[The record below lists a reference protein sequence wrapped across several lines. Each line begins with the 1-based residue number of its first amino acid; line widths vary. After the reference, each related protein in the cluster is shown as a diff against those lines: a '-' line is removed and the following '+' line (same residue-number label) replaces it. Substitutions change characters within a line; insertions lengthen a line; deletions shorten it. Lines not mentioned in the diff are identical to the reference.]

1 MEYSRQILILLCMLW
16 AQAISSSLS
25 MAEEIEDSSVFIRI
39 EREMSPLERRAMGID
54 GLSVEQLEALNQWLR
69 KRFDRGQEN
78 TTIEVRAEVREQ
90 VLEAARMAD
99 AAERE
104 AEIERRVAIE
114 VEAAKQRIGVTR
126 SESTVSEPVKAKI
139 QGSFSGWS
147 GNTVFALD
155 NGQVWKQR
163 AGNVYR
169 HKGSDY
175 KVELKRNFFGGWE
188 MTMISSGKTVLVT
201 RVK

>member
-1 MEYSRQILILLCMLW
+1 
-16 AQAISSSLS
+16 
-25 MAEEIEDSSVFIRI
+25 
-39 EREMSPLERRAMGID
+39 
-54 GLSVEQLEALNQWLR
+54 
-69 KRFDRGQEN
+69 
-78 TTIEVRAEVREQ
+78 
-90 VLEAARMAD
+90 MAD

-114 VEAAKQRIGVTR
+114 VEAAKQRIGMTP
-126 SESTVSEPVKAKI
+126 SEPTESEPVKAKI
-139 QGSFSGWS
+139 QGSFYGWS

-155 NGQVWKQR
+155 NGQVWRQR

>member
-1 MEYSRQILILLCMLW
+1 MKYLRLILILLCMLW

-78 TTIEVRAEVREQ
+78 TTIEVKAEVREQ
-90 VLEAARMAD
+90 VLEAARVAD

-114 VEAAKQRIGVTR
+114 VEAAKQRIGVTPA
-126 SESTVSEPVKAKI
+126 EPTMSEPVKAKI
-139 QGSFSGWS
+139 RGSFSGWS

-175 KVELKRNFFGGWE
+175 KVELTRNFFGGWE

>member
-1 MEYSRQILILLCMLW
+1 MKYLRQILILLCMLW

-39 EREMSPLERRAMGID
+39 EREMSPSERRAMGID

-104 AEIERRVAIE
+104 AEIERRVTIE
-114 VEAAKQRIGVTR
+114 VEAAKQRIGVTPA
-126 SESTVSEPVKAKI
+126 EPTVSEPVKAKI
-139 QGSFSGWS
+139 RGSFNGWS

-163 AGNVYR
+163 AGSFYR
-169 HKGSDY
+169 HEGSDY

>member
-54 GLSVEQLEALNQWLR
+54 DLTVEQLEALNQWLR

-90 VLEAARMAD
+90 VLDAAQMAD

-114 VEAAKQRIGVTR
+114 VEAAKQRIGVTPA
-126 SESTVSEPVKAKI
+126 EPTVSEPVKAKI
-139 QGSFSGWS
+139 RGSFSGWS

>member
-25 MAEEIEDSSVFIRI
+25 MAEEIEDSSVLMRI

-90 VLEAARMAD
+90 LLEAARVAD

-114 VEAAKQRIGVTR
+114 VEAAKQKIGVTQ
-126 SESTVSEPVKAKI
+126 SEPTVSEPVKAKI
-139 QGSFSGWS
+139 QGSFYGWS

-155 NGQVWKQR
+155 NGQVWRQR

>member
-1 MEYSRQILILLCMLW
+1 MEYSKQILILLCMLW
-16 AQAISSSLS
+16 AQVISSLLS
-25 MAEEIEDSSVFIRI
+25 MAEEIEDSSVFFQI

-114 VEAAKQRIGVTR
+114 VEAAKQRIGATPA
-126 SESTVSEPVKAKI
+126 EPTVSEPVKAKI

-163 AGNVYR
+163 AGSFYR

>member
-25 MAEEIEDSSVFIRI
+25 IAEEIEDSTVFIRI

-78 TTIEVRAEVREQ
+78 TTIEARAEVREQ

-114 VEAAKQRIGVTR
+114 VEAAKQRIGVTPA
-126 SESTVSEPVKAKI
+126 EPTVSEPVKAKI
-139 QGSFSGWS
+139 RGSFSGWS

-163 AGNVYR
+163 AGSFYR

-175 KVELKRNFFGGWE
+175 EVELKRNFFGGWE

-201 RVK
+201 RVR

>member
-39 EREMSPLERRAMGID
+39 EREMSPSERRAMGID

-78 TTIEVRAEVREQ
+78 TTIEVKAEVREQ
-90 VLEAARMAD
+90 VLEAARVAD

-114 VEAAKQRIGVTR
+114 VEAAKQRIGVTPA
-126 SESTVSEPVKAKI
+126 EPTMSEPVKAKI
-139 QGSFSGWS
+139 RGSFSGWS

-175 KVELKRNFFGGWE
+175 KVELTRNFFGGWE

>member
-1 MEYSRQILILLCMLW
+1 
-16 AQAISSSLS
+16 
-25 MAEEIEDSSVFIRI
+25 
-39 EREMSPLERRAMGID
+39 MGID
-54 GLSVEQLEALNQWLR
+54 DLTVEQLEALNQWLR

-90 VLEAARMAD
+90 VLDAAQMAD

-114 VEAAKQRIGVTR
+114 VEAAKQRIGVTPA
-126 SESTVSEPVKAKI
+126 EPTVSEPVKAKI
-139 QGSFSGWS
+139 RGSFSGWS